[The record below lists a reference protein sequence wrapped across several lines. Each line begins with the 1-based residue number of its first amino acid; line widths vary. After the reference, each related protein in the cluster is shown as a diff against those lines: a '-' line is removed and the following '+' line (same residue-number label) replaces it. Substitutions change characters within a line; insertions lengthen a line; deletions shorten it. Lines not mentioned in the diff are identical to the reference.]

1 MSKDTS
7 HAKIG
12 EKGTILKQAK
22 DTIFYM
28 VQSLS
33 KQRELGQTRNMM
45 NTQTKTVFN
54 NLKLCNSALNKM
66 AETISSLFKT
76 TIQESILPYNE

>member
-12 EKGTILKQAK
+12 EIDTILKQAK

-45 NTQTKTVFN
+45 NTQPKQFSTTKNSVTV
-54 NLKLCNSALNKM
+54 L
-66 AETISSLFKT
+66 
-76 TIQESILPYNE
+76 

>member
-45 NTQTKTVFN
+45 NTQTKTVFSTT
-54 NLKLCNSALNKM
+54 KNSVTVL
-66 AETISSLFKT
+66 
-76 TIQESILPYNE
+76 

>member
-1 MSKDTS
+1 MSNDTS

-12 EKGTILKQAK
+12 EIDTILKQAK
-22 DTIFYM
+22 DMIFYM

-33 KQRELGQTRNMM
+33 KQRELGHTRNMM

-54 NLKLCNSALNKM
+54 N
-66 AETISSLFKT
+66 
-76 TIQESILPYNE
+76 

>member
-1 MSKDTS
+1 MSKNTS

-12 EKGTILKQAK
+12 EIDTILKQAMG
-22 DTIFYM
+22 TIFYM

-33 KQRELGQTRNMM
+33 KQRELGHTRNMM

-54 NLKLCNSALNKM
+54 N
-66 AETISSLFKT
+66 
-76 TIQESILPYNE
+76 